1 MTEGDQSQPNNLEK
15 DIARFWWL
23 LKNWK
28 VKELIYSGN
37 TDLASETIS
46 PRDAVIRYG
55 PNSAFMRLFE
65 FPCFWEPVKFHFPI
79 FDQEEVSSNAKNITT
94 DFVDFISYM
103 ASNKILKEK
112 NFTVWKWILKEYE
125 LREEERPTP
134 LPPLHYFRTTTVKS
148 TAPIW
153 LGQVESLQEMKELCA
168 KKEFLDGLIKF
179 RPVKIKWKVIEQP
192 YENIHLPTQN
202 TTVFWSYTTALR
214 YMLFKDTRYYNK
226 LKPGETLQPRQ
237 WTAKLHEWWITAVI
251 APRRWWKTYY
261 ATSRIIE
268 EFARDKQHADKPV
281 RVIFIGINR
290 KKNKTV
296 INYILAMSQD
306 LLRHGYFDWNA
317 TEQIMYYREKWATKQ
332 QDRTLGIIEF
342 IGARDED
349 AWVGDSADLIVI
361 DECERIPKNVW
372 EDIFPI
378 ITNEWA
384 KCLLIS
390 TLNKRSEKSWF
401 YNVMVKWEQEE
412 LKRWL
417 VSESPRD
424 VINDLWNRYVQPHV
438 DSWEPYTKWIHKIDV
453 DAIKKE
459 MMIRR
464 MRVWIRFTGEDIDY
478 WTEQERGIAR
488 NALRENPTAYYPERW
503 WIFPEDIK
511 TYDFESS
518 IKPPEYFYNKL
529 YKYVVVAYDPAESRD
544 KAAVVFLWWNES
556 EKKIEVIK
564 ISKLPSNYTFHW
576 PYIKD
581 ALKQAQKYIM
591 PQWVRD
597 PSNSVY
603 FAYDHNW
610 VWHGLEPY
618 FTEVGIRIDLK
629 IKFTGQWTPN
639 KKWSLH
645 TVPKQFLVSITQN
658 VFEHGSVSIN
668 QECIELIEEMENY
681 KGITNDQTW
690 NTKYKASTWS
700 DDFVSAMMIWMYFIL
715 EYMGEKYKIGKNE
728 IEQLLEDNESNW
740 SLTDEQRNRLYI
752 AELRKWR
759 TIADIKKQHDP
770 WSQLSLRRRDL
781 LSKFGY

>member
-1 MTEGDQSQPNNLEK
+1 MAYTVTIADNNDIWRIFMNVNLSYKKNYSEALFSFNEK
-15 DIARFWWL
+15 RKNSNINNIPLHAFDECEIKPERDYSLQWRRYLYWWVRKPYYNFQREKCNNFEIEHWL
-23 LKNWK
+23 DYSWIWIKSNESIWLKD
-28 VKELIYSGN
+28 VVHI
-37 TDLASETIS
+37 
-46 PRDAVIRYG
+46 
-55 PNSAFMRLFE
+55 
-65 FPCFWEPVKFHFPI
+65 
-79 FDQEEVSSNAKNITT
+79 EVDWDHTYW
-94 DFVDFISYM
+94 DG
-103 ASNKILKEK
+103 
-112 NFTVWKWILKEYE
+112 WIL
-125 LREEERPTP
+125 T
-134 LPPLHYFRTTTVKS
+134 H
-148 TAPIW
+148 
-153 LGQVESLQEMKELCA
+153 
-168 KKEFLDGLIKF
+168 
-179 RPVKIKWKVIEQP
+179 
-192 YENIHLPTQN
+192 N
-202 TTVFWSYTTALR
+202 
-214 YMLFKDTRYYNK
+214 
-226 LKPGETLQPRQ
+226 
-237 WTAKLHEWWITAVI
+237 
-251 APRRWWKTYY
+251 TYY

-268 EFARDKQHADKPV
+268 EFTRDKQHADKPV

-317 TEQIMYYREKWATKQ
+317 SEQIMYYREKWATKQ

-349 AWVGDSADLIVI
+349 AWVWDSADLIVI

-372 EDIFPI
+372 EDVFPI

-401 YNVMVKWEQEE
+401 YNVIVKWEQEE
-412 LKRWL
+412 LKRSL
-417 VSESPRD
+417 VSESPRE
-424 VINDLWNRYVQPHV
+424 VINDIWNRYVQPHI
-438 DSWEPYTKWIHKIDV
+438 DWWEPYTKWIHRIDV

-544 KAAVVFLWWNES
+544 KAAVVFLWWNEA

-581 ALKQAQKYIM
+581 ALREAQKYII
-591 PQWVRD
+591 PQWIRD

-629 IKFTGQWTPN
+629 IKFTGQGTPQ

-668 QECIELIEEMENY
+668 QECTDLIEEMENY

-728 IEQLLEDNESNW
+728 IEQLLEDNENNW

>member
-28 VKELIYSGN
+28 VKELIYSWN

-55 PNSAFMRLFE
+55 PNSVFMRLFE

-79 FDQEEVSSNAKNITT
+79 LEQAETPSSAKNITSE
-94 DFVDFISYM
+94 FVDFISYM
-103 ASNKILKEK
+103 ASNKVLKEK

-125 LREEERPTP
+125 LWEEERPAP
-134 LPPLHYFRTTTVKS
+134 LPPLHYFRTTTVRS

-192 YENIHLPTQN
+192 YENIQLPTQW

-251 APRRWWKTYY
+251 APRRWGKTYY

-268 EFARDKQHADKPV
+268 EFTRDKQHADKPV

-317 TEQIMYYREKWATKQ
+317 SEQIMYYREKGATKQ

-372 EDIFPI
+372 EDVFPI

-401 YNVMVKWEQEE
+401 YNVIVKWEQEE

-424 VINDLWNRYVQPHV
+424 VINDVWNKYVQPHI
-438 DSWEPYTKWIHKIDV
+438 DWWEDYTKWIHRIDV

-464 MRVWIRFTGEDIDY
+464 MRVGIRFTGEDIDY
-478 WTEQERGIAR
+478 WTNQERDIAR

-518 IKPPEYFYNKL
+518 IKAPEYFHNKL

-556 EKKIEVIK
+556 EKKIEIIK
-564 ISKLPSNYTFHW
+564 ITKLPSNYTFHG

-581 ALKQAQKYIM
+581 ALKEAQRYIV
-591 PQWVRD
+591 PQGIRD

-610 VWHGLEPY
+610 VGHGLEPY

-639 KKWSLH
+639 KKWNLH

-668 QECIELIEEMENY
+668 QSCTELIEEMENY
-681 KGITNDQTW
+681 KGITNEQTG
-690 NTKYKASTWS
+690 NTKYKAWIWS

-728 IEQLLEDNESNW
+728 IEQLLEDEESTAHLN
-740 SLTDEQRNRLYI
+740 DEQRNRLYI
-752 AELRKWR
+752 AELRKGK
-759 TIADIKKQHDP
+759 TIQQIQKENGLAPELNFKRK
-770 WSQLSLRRRDL
+770 DL
-781 LSKFGY
+781 LSKFWY